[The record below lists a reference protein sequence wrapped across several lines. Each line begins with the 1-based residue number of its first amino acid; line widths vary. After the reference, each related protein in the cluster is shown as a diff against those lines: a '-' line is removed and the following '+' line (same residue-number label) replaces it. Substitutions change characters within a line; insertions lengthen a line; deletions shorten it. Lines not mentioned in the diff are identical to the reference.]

1 MSVRVLIVDD
11 EPAARGGMSRL
22 VAATPGF
29 EVAGEAGDG
38 DAAVAL
44 IAAVRPDLVLLDIA
58 MPGCDGFEVIRR
70 VGAQRMPAV
79 IFVTA
84 HDEWALRAFDVHA
97 LGYVLKP
104 FEDARLRGA
113 LVRAAA
119 ARHGA
124 SLAAALEAL
133 LAASQV
139 ATAAAPHPSAAAP
152 ALAPAAAEPRFE
164 VRVGARV
171 LLIAASDVDWI
182 EGAGYYSMLHVGGE
196 THLLRETMQ
205 ALEHKLDPARFL
217 RVHRSA
223 ILQLCRVRE
232 LRNAASEVVLHG
244 GAVIPVS
251 RSRRAA
257 LSAAL
262 GTSRRRPSI

>member
-1 MSVRVLIVDD
+1 MTVRVLVVDD
-11 EPAARGGMSRL
+11 EPAARTGMSRL

-38 DAAVAL
+38 DTAVAL
-44 IAAVRPDLVLLDIA
+44 IAASRPDLVLLDIA
-58 MPGCDGFEVIRR
+58 MPGCDGFEVIRK
-70 VGAQRMPAV
+70 VGAQHMPAV

-84 HDEWALRAFDVHA
+84 HDEWALRAFEVHA

-104 FEDARLRGA
+104 FEDARLRSA

-124 SLAAALEAL
+124 ALATALEAL
-133 LAASQV
+133 LAASQ
-139 ATAAAPHPSAAAP
+139 AAAATTSPSAP
-152 ALAPAAAEPRFE
+152 SLVPAAADPRFE
-164 VRVGARV
+164 VRVGTRI
-171 LLIAASDVDWI
+171 LLIAAHDVDWI
-182 EGAGYYSMLHVGGE
+182 EGAGYYSTLHVGSE
-196 THLLRETMQ
+196 SHLLRETMQ
-205 ALEHKLDPARFL
+205 ALEQKLDPTRFL

-223 ILQLCRVRE
+223 IVQLSRVRE
-232 LRNAASEVVLHG
+232 LRDATSEVVLQSG
-244 GAVIPVS
+244 VVVPVS

>member
-1 MSVRVLIVDD
+1 MTVRVLVVDD
-11 EPAARGGMSRL
+11 EPAARAGMCRL

-38 DAAVAL
+38 EAAVERITAL
-44 IAAVRPDLVLLDIA
+44 RPDLVLLDVV
-58 MPGCDGFEVIRR
+58 MPGCDGFEVVRR
-70 VGAQRMPAV
+70 VGPGRMPAV
-79 IFVTA
+79 VFVTA

-104 FEDARLRGA
+104 FEDARLRAA

-124 SLAAALEAL
+124 ALAAALESLIAPPAPSPAPEP
-133 LAASQV
+133 LA
-139 ATAAAPHPSAAAP
+139 
-152 ALAPAAAEPRFE
+152 PRFE

-171 LLIAASDVDWI
+171 LLIPVAEVEWI
-182 EGAGYYSMLHVGGE
+182 EGAGYYSMLHVGGA
-196 THLLRETMQ
+196 THLLRETMT
-205 ALEHKLDPARFL
+205 ALERRLDPARLL

-223 ILQLCRVRE
+223 ILQLARVRE
-232 LRNAASEVVLHG
+232 LRAAGSEAVLASGVV
-244 GAVIPVS
+244 VPVS

-257 LSAAL
+257 LAAAL
-262 GTSRRRPSI
+262 GTSRRRS

>member
-1 MSVRVLIVDD
+1 MTVRVLVVDD
-11 EPAARGGMSRL
+11 EPAARTGMSRL
-22 VAATPGF
+22 VAATAGF

-38 DAAVAL
+38 HAAVAL
-44 IAAVRPDLVLLDIA
+44 IASLRPDLVLLDIA

-70 VGAQRMPAV
+70 VGAQHMPAV

-84 HDEWALRAFDVHA
+84 HDEWALRAFEVHA

-104 FEDARLRGA
+104 FEDARLRSA

-124 SLAAALEAL
+124 ALATALESLLAAAHAAAQPPP
-133 LAASQV
+133 AASE
-139 ATAAAPHPSAAAP
+139 T
-152 ALAPAAAEPRFE
+152 RFE
-164 VRVGARV
+164 VRIGARL
-171 LLIAASDVDWI
+171 LLIAAHEVDWI
-182 EGAGYYSMLHVGGE
+182 EGAGYYSMLHVGSE

-205 ALEHKLDPARFL
+205 ALEQKLDPARFL

-223 ILQLCRVRE
+223 ILQLDRVRE
-232 LRNAASEVVLHG
+232 LRHATSEVVLHSG
-244 GAVIPVS
+244 DVVPVS

-262 GTSRRRPSI
+262 GTSRRRPPI

>member
-1 MSVRVLIVDD
+1 MTVRVLVVDD
-11 EPAARGGMSRL
+11 EPAARSGMSRL

-38 DAAVAL
+38 EAAVERITTL
-44 IAAVRPDLVLLDIA
+44 RPDLVLLDIA
-58 MPGCDGFEVIRR
+58 MPGCDGFEVVRR
-70 VGAQRMPAV
+70 VGPARMPAV
-79 IFVTA
+79 VFVTA

-104 FEDARLRGA
+104 FEDARLRAA

-124 SLAAALEAL
+124 ALAAALESLIAPPPQPSP
-133 LAASQV
+133 AAS
-139 ATAAAPHPSAAAP
+139 
-152 ALAPAAAEPRFE
+152 LEPRFE
-164 VRVGARV
+164 VRAGTRV
-171 LLIAASDVDWI
+171 LLVPVTDVDWI

-205 ALEHKLDPARFL
+205 ALEQRLDPARFL

-223 ILQLCRVRE
+223 IIQLPRVRE
-232 LRNAASEVVLHG
+232 LRDAASEVVLQS
-244 GAVIPVS
+244 GAVVPVS

-262 GTSRRRPSI
+262 GTARRRTSI

>member
-1 MSVRVLIVDD
+1 MTVRVLVVDD
-11 EPAARGGMSRL
+11 EPASRSGMSRL

-38 DAAVAL
+38 ETAVERITSL
-44 IAAVRPDLVLLDIA
+44 RPDLVLLDIA
-58 MPGCDGFEVIRR
+58 MPGCDGFEVVRR
-70 VGAQRMPAV
+70 VGPARMPAV
-79 IFVTA
+79 VFVTA

-104 FEDARLRGA
+104 FEDARLRAA

-124 SLAAALEAL
+124 ALAAALESLIAPSSPSPSSS
-133 LAASQV
+133 ASQS
-139 ATAAAPHPSAAAP
+139 PS
-152 ALAPAAAEPRFE
+152 PAALEPRFE
-164 VRVGARV
+164 VRAGTRI
-171 LLIAASDVDWI
+171 LLVPVADVDWI
-182 EGAGYYSMLHVGGE
+182 EGAGYYSMLHVGRE

-205 ALEHKLDPARFL
+205 ALEQRLDPARFL

-223 ILQLCRVRE
+223 IIALPRVRE
-232 LRNAASEVVLHG
+232 LRDAASEVVLQSG
-244 GAVIPVS
+244 DLVPVS

-262 GTSRRRPSI
+262 GTARRRTPI

>member
-1 MSVRVLIVDD
+1 MSVRVLVVDD
-11 EPAARGGMSRL
+11 EPAARSGMSRL

-38 DAAVAL
+38 EAAVAL
-44 IAAVRPDLVLLDIA
+44 IASLRPDLVLLDIA
-58 MPGCDGFEVIRR
+58 MPGCDGFEVVRR
-70 VGAQRMPAV
+70 VGPARMPAV
-79 IFVTA
+79 VFVTA

-104 FEDARLRGA
+104 FEDARLRAA

-124 SLAAALEAL
+124 ALAAALESL
-133 LAASQV
+133 I
-139 ATAAAPHPSAAAP
+139 APPP
-152 ALAPAAAEPRFE
+152 QPAAALEPRFE

-171 LLIAASDVDWI
+171 LLVPIADVDWI
-182 EGAGYYSMLHVGGE
+182 EGAGYYSMLHVGRE

-205 ALEHKLDPARFL
+205 ALEQRLDPSRFL

-223 ILQLCRVRE
+223 IIQLPRVRE
-232 LRNAASEVVLHG
+232 LRDAASEVLLESGDTV
-244 GAVIPVS
+244 PVS
-251 RSRRAA
+251 RARRAA

>member
-1 MSVRVLIVDD
+1 MTVRVLVVDD
-11 EPAARGGMSRL
+11 EPASRSGMSRL

-38 DAAVAL
+38 ETAVERITSL
-44 IAAVRPDLVLLDIA
+44 RPDLVLLDIA
-58 MPGCDGFEVIRR
+58 MPGCDGFEVVRR
-70 VGAQRMPAV
+70 VGPARMPAV
-79 IFVTA
+79 VFVTA

-104 FEDARLRGA
+104 FEDARLRAA

-124 SLAAALEAL
+124 ALAAALESLIAPPSQSS
-133 LAASQV
+133 AS
-139 ATAAAPHPSAAAP
+139 PS
-152 ALAPAAAEPRFE
+152 PAALEPRFE
-164 VRVGARV
+164 VRAGTRI
-171 LLIAASDVDWI
+171 LLVPVADVDWI
-182 EGAGYYSMLHVGGE
+182 EGAGYYSMLHVGRE

-205 ALEHKLDPARFL
+205 ALEQRLDPARFL

-223 ILQLCRVRE
+223 IIALPRVRE
-232 LRNAASEVVLHG
+232 LRDAASEVVLQSG
-244 GAVIPVS
+244 DLVPVS

-262 GTSRRRPSI
+262 GTARRRTPI

>member
-1 MSVRVLIVDD
+1 MTVRVLVVDD
-11 EPAARGGMSRL
+11 EPAARIGMSRL
-22 VAATPGF
+22 VAATAGF
-29 EVAGEAGDG
+29 SVVGEAGDG

-44 IAAVRPDLVLLDIA
+44 ITSLRPDLVLLDIA
-58 MPGCDGFEVIRR
+58 MPGCDGFEVIRK
-70 VGAQRMPAV
+70 VGAQHMPAV
-79 IFVTA
+79 VFVTA

-104 FEDARLRGA
+104 FEDARLRSA

-124 SLAAALEAL
+124 ALATALESLLAAAH
-133 LAASQV
+133 
-139 ATAAAPHPSAAAP
+139 AAAQPSP
-152 ALAPAAAEPRFE
+152 ASSEARFE
-164 VRVGARV
+164 VRIGTRV
-171 LLIAASDVDWI
+171 LLIAAHEVDWI
-182 EGAGYYSMLHVGGE
+182 EGAGYYSMLHVGSE

-223 ILQLCRVRE
+223 ILQLDRVRE
-232 LRNAASEVVLHG
+232 LRDATSEVVLQSG
-244 GAVIPVS
+244 DVVPVS

>member
-1 MSVRVLIVDD
+1 MTVRVLVVDD
-11 EPAARGGMSRL
+11 EPAARSGMSRL

-38 DAAVAL
+38 EAAVEL
-44 IAAVRPDLVLLDIA
+44 IASLRPDLVLLDIA
-58 MPGCDGFEVIRR
+58 MPGCDGFEVVRR
-70 VGAQRMPAV
+70 VGPARMPAV
-79 IFVTA
+79 VFVTA

-104 FEDARLRGA
+104 FEDARLRTA

-124 SLAAALEAL
+124 ALAAALESL
-133 LAASQV
+133 I
-139 ATAAAPHPSAAAP
+139 APPPQPP
-152 ALAPAAAEPRFE
+152 ANLEPRFE
-164 VRVGARV
+164 VRAGTRV
-171 LLIAASDVDWI
+171 LLVPVADVDWI
-182 EGAGYYSMLHVGGE
+182 EGAGYYSMLHAGSD

-205 ALEHKLDPARFL
+205 ALEQRLDPSRFL

-223 ILQLCRVRE
+223 IIQLPRVRE
-232 LRNAASEVVLHG
+232 LRDAASEVVLQSG
-244 GAVIPVS
+244 VVVPVS

>member
-1 MSVRVLIVDD
+1 MTVRVLVVDD
-11 EPAARGGMSRL
+11 EPAARIGMSRL
-22 VAATPGF
+22 VAATAGF
-29 EVAGEAGDG
+29 SVVGEAGDG

-44 IAAVRPDLVLLDIA
+44 ITSLRPDLVLLDIA

-70 VGAQRMPAV
+70 VGAQHMPAV

-84 HDEWALRAFDVHA
+84 HDEWALRAFEVHA

-104 FEDARLRGA
+104 FEDARLRSA

-124 SLAAALEAL
+124 ALATALESLLAAAQAAAQPPP
-133 LAASQV
+133 AASE
-139 ATAAAPHPSAAAP
+139 TRF
-152 ALAPAAAEPRFE
+152 ETRFE
-164 VRVGARV
+164 VRIGARL
-171 LLIAASDVDWI
+171 LLIAAHEVDWI
-182 EGAGYYSMLHVGGE
+182 EGAGYYSMLHVGSE

-205 ALEHKLDPARFL
+205 ALEQKLDPARFL

-223 ILQLCRVRE
+223 ILQLDRVRE
-232 LRNAASEVVLHG
+232 LRDATSEVVLHSG
-244 GAVIPVS
+244 DVVPVS

-262 GTSRRRPSI
+262 GTSRRRPPI